1 MAIDSITNVD
11 ASYTFQQWWTTT
23 NEIINKL
30 NNVVTMEPSDAPNA
44 DDVILAGS
52 LKTTDAVDG
61 VMTNVLS
68 AASGNELNVDHTIVK
83 FAQQQIIYVPTS
95 GKSDTIQFTKA
106 GTPAG
111 DFTDNTW
118 SLGPVDA
125 SGSGISQHADFQITG
140 INGSGNVLDNDAL
153 FTFRRSNGNTKGK
166 ITGTFIEI
174 DNAIL
179 PAQINKNCATATKF
193 SDDTVINF
201 GGASGAVAQGDGHVS
216 GQITFHGGE
225 GSAIDAELAVDFSSI
240 RGVQDLQAGSGLTIV
255 SQHIDG
261 VSNDGNTLGGNY
273 PTGTMSHANT
283 SDVADSEN
291 TGNNVI
297 QDLTFDEFGHVASV
311 GIVDLANTLVKVN
324 PSTNASRSKVS
335 NKGILFDS
343 GTYLSFKKQSSATTA
358 DEVKLYTSSNTFNID
373 SGGHTEIK
381 LVADEQVIIASDT
394 GNQFKFDTEFG
405 ALTCEGDITAFGNAS
420 DRSLKE
426 NIEPITDALDKVNS
440 INGYTFN
447 YIDAPEKGRVPGVI
461 AQELEIV
468 LPEAVYEIDDGK
480 KAVRYD
486 NTIALLVEAIKE
498 LKQQVD
504 ELKGK

>member
-1 MAIDSITNVD
+1 
-11 ASYTFQQWWTTT
+11 
-23 NEIINKL
+23 
-30 NNVVTMEPSDAPNA
+30 
-44 DDVILAGS
+44 
-52 LKTTDAVDG
+52 
-61 VMTNVLS
+61 
-68 AASGNELNVDHTIVK
+68 
-83 FAQQQIIYVPTS
+83 
-95 GKSDTIQFTKA
+95 
-106 GTPAG
+106 
-111 DFTDNTW
+111 
-118 SLGPVDA
+118 
-125 SGSGISQHADFQITG
+125 
-140 INGSGNVLDNDAL
+140 
-153 FTFRRSNGNTKGK
+153 
-166 ITGTFIEI
+166 
-174 DNAIL
+174 
-179 PAQINKNCATATKF
+179 
-193 SDDTVINF
+193 
-201 GGASGAVAQGDGHVS
+201 
-216 GQITFHGGE
+216 
-225 GSAIDAELAVDFSSI
+225 
-240 RGVQDLQAGSGLTIV
+240 
-255 SQHIDG
+255 